1 MAARRNIVVTGAT
14 RGLGKALVA
23 RFVESG
29 HAVAGVGTDLGRVEE
44 MRRQYPSP
52 HRFDRVD
59 VSDDAAVSNWAEQ
72 LARDGFVPDLLINN
86 AAIITPVGPLWEAP
100 ADEFQR
106 IVNVNIVGV
115 VNVLRHVFPQML
127 TRESGVVI
135 NLSSGWGRST
145 SPDVGP
151 YCATKY
157 AVEGMSLAMAQ
168 EVPAGFAVV
177 AMNPGIIDT
186 DMLRTCWADG
196 ASRFP
201 DAETWSQTAAPY
213 FLSLGRKHNGQ
224 SLTAPG

>member
-1 MAARRNIVVTGAT
+1 MTTRQNIVVTGAT
-14 RGLGKALVA
+14 RGLGRALVA

-29 HAVAGVGTDLGRVEE
+29 HAVAGIGTDFNRVEE
-44 MRRQYPSP
+44 LQRQYPSP

-59 VSDDAAVSNWAEQ
+59 VSDDAAVSSWVED
-72 LARDGFVPDLLINN
+72 LAREEFVPDLLINN

-127 TRESGVVI
+127 ARGNGVVI

-157 AVEGMSLAMAQ
+157 AVEGLSHAMAQ

-186 DMLRTCWADG
+186 DMLRACWADG

-201 DAETWSQTAAPY
+201 DAETWSRAAAPY

>member
-1 MAARRNIVVTGAT
+1 MTTRRNIVVTGAT

-29 HAVAGVGTDLGRVEE
+29 HTVAGIGTDLSRVEE
-44 MRRQYPSP
+44 MRRQYPAP

-59 VSDDAAVSNWAEQ
+59 VSDDAAVSNWAEG

-115 VNVLRHVFPQML
+115 VNVLRHVFPRML
-127 TRESGVVI
+127 SRGSGVVI

-168 EVPAGFAVV
+168 EVPAGFAVI

-201 DAETWSQTAAPY
+201 DAETWSQSAAPY
-213 FLSLGRKHNGQ
+213 FLGLGPRHNGQ